1 MWPESVTTPISAD
14 SVCHLSQIAR
24 TASTLAGSTTASIRS
39 CDSLTMISKG
49 SMSASRSGTSA
60 TSMSIPTPPAE
71 AISPAEE
78 VRPAAPRS
86 CSETSSPFSS
96 SSRQHSST
104 FDSSKG
110 SPTWTVGRFA
120 SSPSPSSAEARTRGA
135 ADPVAAGRRAH
146 QHHRV
151 ADPGG
156 GGAHHL
162 LGLGEADA
170 HRVDQAVVLVGLLE
184 VDLAA
189 DVRHADRVAVVA
201 DPAHRAVEQ
210 VARADRVELAE
221 AEAVEDRRSGGR
233 RSRRRRGGS
242 RRPRS
247 PRPGTARP
255 RSGGC
260 GTRP

>member
-1 MWPESVTTPISAD
+1 
-14 SVCHLSQIAR
+14 
-24 TASTLAGSTTASIRS
+24 
-39 CDSLTMISKG
+39 
-49 SMSASRSGTSA
+49 MSASRSGTLA

-86 CSETSSPFSS
+86 CSETSSPFAS
-96 SSRQHSST
+96 SSRQHSSS

-110 SPTWTVGRFA
+110 SPIWTVGRFA
-120 SSPSPSSAEARTRGA
+120 SSPSPSSAEASTEAPPIPSRPVEAPIRTTALPTPA
-135 ADPVAAGRRAH
+135 AAARTMSSVLRDP
-146 QHHRV
+146 
-151 ADPGG
+151 
-156 GGAHHL
+156 
-162 LGLGEADA
+162 DA

-189 DVRHADRVAVVA
+189 DRRHPDRVAVVA
-201 DPAHRAVEQ
+201 DPAHGAVEQ
-210 VARADRVELAE
+210 VARAHRVELAE
-221 AEAVEDRRSGGR
+221 AEASRGSRSAARRA
-233 RSRRRRGGS
+233 RRRRGGC